1 MKKSIIVIIL
11 FLILCVASA
20 QPFIPGTSYF
30 GRGNYIEYIPGTLPV
45 IITVPHGGSLT
56 PGEIPDRTCGDET
69 VTDSYTI
76 NLARSIQEEMTEVTG
91 CYPHVI
97 ICHLKRTKLDAN
109 RDLASA
115 ACGNEFA
122 ETAWNEFHLF
132 IDSAKA
138 SVVKKS
144 GKGLL
149 IDLHGHGHSI
159 QRLELGYLLN
169 GAQLAY
175 SDPVLNTAAY
185 INLSSIRNLV
195 GSNVNNLQHSELLHG
210 MHSLGTMFAARG
222 YQSVPSIDEPFPFTG
237 EPYFGGG
244 YNTERHGSVKSGTV
258 DAIQIECNQNV
269 RFEETARNSFAAATA
284 AVFLNYLIKHYFP
297 SLTQAYC
304 KPVDIESTDNDGF
317 ALYPVPFTE
326 TLSVRS
332 LVPCQINI
340 YNFKGELMFI
350 KEIGP
355 EECLDLRHL
364 KNGLY
369 LVTLSDEGKI
379 LFREKIIKKSTK

>member
-1 MKKSIIVIIL
+1 MKKGLIIIIL
-11 FLILCVASA
+11 FLIHSVAST

-30 GRGNYIEYIPGTLPV
+30 GRGNYIEYLPGTLPI

-76 NLARSIQEEMTEVTG
+76 NLARSIQEEITEITG

-109 RDLASA
+109 RDKDIA

-122 ETAWNEFHLF
+122 ETAWNEFHMF

-149 IDLHGHGHSI
+149 IDLHGHAHPI
-159 QRLELGYLLN
+159 QRLEIGYLLT
-169 GAQLAY
+169 GTQLAY
-175 SDPVLNTAAY
+175 SDPLLNSSAY
-185 INLSSIRNLV
+185 INLSSIRNLIGTNV
-195 GSNVNNLQHSELLHG
+195 SGSKHSELLHG
-210 MHSLGTMFAARG
+210 IHSLGSMFAARG
-222 YQSVPSIDEPFPFTG
+222 YESVPSIDEPFPFTG
-237 EPYFGGG
+237 EPYFSGG
-244 YNTERHGSVKSGTV
+244 YNTERHGSVKDGTV

-269 RFEETARNSFAAATA
+269 RFEESARNSFAAAA
-284 AVFLNYLIKHYFP
+284 AVVFLDYLIKHYFP
-297 SLTQAYC
+297 NLPQTYC
-304 KPVDIESTDNDGF
+304 KPVGIESPENDGF
-317 ALYPVPFTE
+317 AIYPVPFTE
-326 TLSVRS
+326 TLSVKS
-332 LVPCQINI
+332 LVPCQISI
-340 YNFKGELMFI
+340 FDFKGEQIFI
-350 KEIGP
+350 KEIGT

-364 KNGLY
+364 KSGLY
-369 LVTLSDEGKI
+369 LVTLSEEGKI
-379 LFREKIIKKSTK
+379 LFRKKVIKGTK